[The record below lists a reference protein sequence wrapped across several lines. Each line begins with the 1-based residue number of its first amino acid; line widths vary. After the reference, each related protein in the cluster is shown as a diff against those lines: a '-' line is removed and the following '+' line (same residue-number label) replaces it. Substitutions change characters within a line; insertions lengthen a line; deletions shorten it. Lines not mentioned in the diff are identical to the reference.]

1 MAGTS
6 ENNVATAEMR
16 HKWVTFHDEM
26 DDAME
31 GGYRKDHEIQEIR
44 KPEPQG
50 STSLASLSSDKYA
63 AFSKLDKIQGEGRSK
78 GWSEKVIGSQKGG
91 PMGWSDAILGK
102 F

>member
-31 GGYRKDHEIQEIR
+31 GGYRKDHEIQERR
-44 KPEPQG
+44 KPIPQG
-50 STSLASLSSDKYA
+50 STTLASLSSDKYA
-63 AFSKLDKIQGEGRSK
+63 AFSKLDKIQGRSK
-78 GWSEKVIGSQKGG
+78 GWSEKVRGSQGGGG

>member
-1 MAGTS
+1 MSGTS

-26 DDAME
+26 DDVKE
-31 GGYRKDHEIQEIR
+31 DHEIQERR

-50 STSLASLSSDKYA
+50 STTLASLSSDKYA
-63 AFSKLDKIQGEGRSK
+63 AFSNFQIQGRSK
-78 GWSEKVIGSQKGG
+78 GWSENVIGSQGGGG